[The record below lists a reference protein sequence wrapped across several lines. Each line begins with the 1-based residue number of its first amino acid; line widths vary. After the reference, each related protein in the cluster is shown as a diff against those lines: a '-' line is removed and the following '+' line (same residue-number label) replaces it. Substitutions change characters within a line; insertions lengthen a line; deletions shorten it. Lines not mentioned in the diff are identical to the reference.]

1 MTTPRSVLR
10 ASLERHNATF
20 ESLLRLIPPEFYI
33 EQPVNTEQWKS
44 RFQKHTKKEATANKQ
59 AVKEATKKA
68 KRQKLDPAN
77 HKTILDIQQE
87 AEASK
92 AATKKGKGKEKAT
105 RSDSEEEFSDDDV
118 EADYSKRK
126 AMDVDEDE
134 DQPASFKPM
143 KRESVADLR
152 EKLHARIEELRKGR
166 KAAPYMERSPKDALL
181 HQSRKDREREEREN
195 IRKQK
200 ARNQEQLI
208 VPHVTSKPGQSTA
221 LASSGN
227 PNSISAPSFATVQF
241 SSLASA
247 KSSPSKH
254 KVSNDPKMAL
264 KQLSARSERLAGL
277 PEQQRKE
284 AEAKLKWEKA
294 EARLEGEKVKDDVA
308 KLKKALKRKEKE
320 KNKTREKWEERKQ
333 AVKDDIAARD
343 KKRADNLAMRHDR
356 KKNKGSKARPGFEG
370 GKTFSKGN
378 SKGKPNL
385 VKKK

>member
-10 ASLERHNATF
+10 ASLEKHNAAF

-44 RFQKHTKKEATANKQ
+44 RFQKHTKKEAANKQ

-77 HKTILDIQQE
+77 HKTILDIQEE
-87 AEASK
+87 ADASK
-92 AATKKGKGKEKAT
+92 AASKKGKGKEKAAPQ
-105 RSDSEEEFSDDDV
+105 SDSEEEVSDDDV
-118 EADYSKRK
+118 EKDYSKRS
-126 AMDVDEDE
+126 AMAVDEEDE
-134 DQPASFKPM
+134 PQPIKPM
-143 KRESVADLR
+143 KRESVANLR

-166 KAAPYMERSPKDALL
+166 KAGPYMERSPKDALL
-181 HQSRKDREREEREN
+181 HQSRKEREREEREN

-208 VPHVTSKPGQSTA
+208 VPHVKSKPGQATA
-221 LASSGN
+221 LASH
-227 PNSISAPSFATVQF
+227 NSSSASAPSFATVQF
-241 SSLASA
+241 SSLASS
-247 KSSPSKH
+247 KSSSSKH

-277 PEQQRKE
+277 PEQRRKE

-294 EARLEGEKVKDDVA
+294 EARLEGEKVKDDVV

-320 KNKTREKWEERKQ
+320 KHKMREKWEERKQ

-343 KKRADNLAMRHDR
+343 KKRADNIAMRHDR
-356 KKNKGSKARPGFEG
+356 KKSKGSKARPGFEG
-370 GKTFSKGN
+370 GKTFGKGN
-378 SKGKPNL
+378 SKGKPTL

>member
-1 MTTPRSVLR
+1 MTTPRSVIR
-10 ASLERHNATF
+10 ASLEKHNAAF

-33 EQPVNTEQWKS
+33 ERPVNTEQWKS
-44 RFQKHTKKEATANKQ
+44 RFQKHTKKEAANKQ

-77 HKTILDIQQE
+77 HKTLLDIQQE
-87 AEASK
+87 ADASK
-92 AATKKGKGKEKAT
+92 AASKKGKGKEKAAPQ
-105 RSDSEEEFSDDDV
+105 SDSEDEASDDDV
-118 EADYSKRK
+118 EKDYSKRS
-126 AMDVDEDE
+126 AMAVDEEDE
-134 DQPASFKPM
+134 PQPIKPM
-143 KRESVADLR
+143 KRESVGNLR

-166 KAAPYMERSPKDALL
+166 KAGPYMERSPKDALL
-181 HQSRKDREREEREN
+181 HQSRKEREREEREN

-208 VPHVTSKPGQSTA
+208 VPHVKSKPGQSTA
-221 LASSGN
+221 LASHHST
-227 PNSISAPSFATVQF
+227 SASAPSFATVQF
-241 SSLASA
+241 SSLASS

-294 EARLEGEKVKDDVA
+294 EARLEGEKVKDDVV

-320 KNKTREKWEERKQ
+320 KNKMREKWEERKQ

-343 KKRADNLAMRHDR
+343 KKRADNIAMRHDR

-370 GKTFSKGN
+370 GKTFGKGN
-378 SKGKPNL
+378 SKGKPTL